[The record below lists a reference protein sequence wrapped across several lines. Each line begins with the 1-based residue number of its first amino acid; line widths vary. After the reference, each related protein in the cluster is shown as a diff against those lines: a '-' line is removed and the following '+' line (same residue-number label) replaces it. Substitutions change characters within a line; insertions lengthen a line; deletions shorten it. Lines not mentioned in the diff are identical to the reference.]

1 RFMDACVQCR
11 GCETACPSSV
21 PFGRLME
28 GTRDSLAA
36 AGKFTPWWQRW
47 GMKALG
53 HHGLLLAGTR
63 ALSVAQRA
71 HLVPKRVAARFGLPE
86 IPYSHAPLEPTG
98 DDVWLFT
105 GCVMDAWQ
113 RPVHAAVIRVLGR
126 AGVGVALPGKG
137 GDCCGALHIHAGLTD
152 DARLLAERAMR

>member
-1 RFMDACVQCR
+1 GR
-11 GCETACPSSV
+11 GGV
-21 PFGRLME
+21 WVG
-28 GTRDSLAA
+28 
-36 AGKFTPWWQRW
+36 
-47 GMKALG
+47 
-53 HHGLLLAGTR
+53 
-63 ALSVAQRA
+63 QRA
-71 HLVPKRVAARFGLPE
+71 GLVRKGVAARFGLPE

-137 GDCCGALHIHAGLTD
+137 GDCCGALHTHAGLTD